1 MGFNFGAF
9 LGGAAT
15 QITKD
20 IDEEEKRVKLRMD
33 KILDRQQELTIQ
45 NQKEYKAKKE
55 KVQNQMNALVPLFGG
70 GPDAIAKARSFEAG
84 GDNHF
89 NFMFKTLSEA
99 SKDKRNDVNEL
110 YTLLPDSGD
119 VGFES
124 VEDATNS
131 LVKMAKLPEIKL
143 GESTQFAKML
153 GIDAKTIYDKSRV
166 KLEEEGLLPNTK
178 EAFDETVKKYRTGS
192 MNFQK
197 LQKEVKDVQTMYA
210 ENTQAILDL
219 NKDDPKYKEKRAKL
233 EADNKIITEQVSN
246 MNNVSAS
253 VKTEKLRQQGKEA
266 TGQTL
271 TEMKNLYKD
280 SRNKFE
286 KSLGLKNGAVVNDD
300 GKTLFE
306 EEATAYVN
314 KKLKEWDKDYVKGLV
329 DGNGNLID
337 DSADSQAFI
346 KAFGLDIYL
355 GKPDEEET
363 QVTPK
368 KETKKEKVQK
378 IIKDNPELTESVA
391 RNLLDLNQGT
401 KTTITNPMQ
410 LSDMLMQSYPKKANE
425 TQQAYEERMD
435 NLAQVVWSKY
445 SEEKKI
451 EQEEK
456 KRLAE
461 LRKKR
466 FGDAVPEDK
475 KSQAQIRAE
484 ARKGKR

>member
-1 MGFNFGAF
+1 
-9 LGGAAT
+9 
-15 QITKD
+15 
-20 IDEEEKRVKLRMD
+20 
-33 KILDRQQELTIQ
+33 
-45 NQKEYKAKKE
+45 
-55 KVQNQMNALVPLFGG
+55 
-70 GPDAIAKARSFEAG
+70 
-84 GDNHF
+84 
-89 NFMFKTLSEA
+89 
-99 SKDKRNDVNEL
+99 
-110 YTLLPDSGD
+110 
-119 VGFES
+119 
-124 VEDATNS
+124 
-131 LVKMAKLPEIKL
+131 
-143 GESTQFAKML
+143 
-153 GIDAKTIYDKSRV
+153 
-166 KLEEEGLLPNTK
+166 
-178 EAFDETVKKYRTGS
+178 
-192 MNFQK
+192 

-233 EADNKIITEQVSN
+233 EAENKIITEQVSN

-253 VKTEKLRQQGKEA
+253 VMAEKLRQEGKEA

-300 GKTLFE
+300 GKTLFD

-314 KKLKEWDKDYVKGLV
+314 KKLKEWDKNYVKGLV

-346 KAFGLDIYL
+346 KAFDLDIYL

-456 KRLAE
+456 KRLADI
-461 LRKKR
+461 RKKR
-466 FGDAVPEDK
+466 FGDAVPESG
-475 KSQAQIRAE
+475 KSQAQRRAE
-484 ARKGKR
+484 ARKGNR